1 MNKTTPVYLSRTD
14 CEILCRI
21 LGKQIASKKDHVFQN
36 EKLEKEHTKNLH
48 TLYNTLYA
56 AKQIVR

>member
-1 MNKTTPVYLSRTD
+1 MDKTTPVYLSRTD

-21 LGKQIASKKDHVFQN
+21 LGKQIASEKD
-36 EKLEKEHTKNLH
+36 KEPIKNLH